1 MTTAHGSADGIV
13 YRLARP
19 EDAGAIEAL
28 DSSFTTATVFE
39 VSGPGSGGSGHG
51 GSGSGSDSGFGGF
64 GFVLREVPVD
74 PPVRKVFPPE
84 EHDEQVFGGGCD
96 SDADART
103 FVALDGDLLCGFAA
117 VGYAA
122 WNRRLTIE
130 DIEVSPGHRGRGIG
144 RALMECADRFARE
157 RGAEHLWLEV
167 SSVNAPAVHAYR
179 RMGFAFC
186 GLDTALYGGTP
197 AAGETALY
205 MSRPCG

>member
-39 VSGPGSGGSGHG
+39 VAEGEAGGGL
-51 GSGSGSDSGFGGF
+51 GFL
-64 GFVLREVPVD
+64 LREVPVD
-74 PPVRKVFPPE
+74 PPVYKEFPPE
-84 EHDEQVFGGGCD
+84 EHDEQGLGRGSGAD
-96 SDADART
+96 GDART
-103 FVALDGDLLCGFAA
+103 YVALDGGTVCGFVAA
-117 VGYAA
+117 GYAA

-144 RALMECADRFARE
+144 RALMECATQFARE

-167 SSVNAPAVHAYR
+167 STVNAPAVHAYR
-179 RMGFAFC
+179 RMGFALC
-186 GLDTALYGGTP
+186 GLDTTLYGGTP
-197 AAGETALY
+197 AAGEQALF
-205 MSRPCG
+205 MSRPCRR

>member
-1 MTTAHGSADGIV
+1 MTTAHGSADADGIV

-39 VSGPGSGGSGHG
+39 VSDPGPHAGSGL
-51 GSGSGSDSGFGGF
+51 GFL
-64 GFVLREVPVD
+64 LREVPVD
-74 PPVRKVFPPE
+74 PPVHKVFPPE
-84 EHDEQVFGGGCD
+84 EHDEQGSGGGKD

-103 FVALDGDLLCGFAA
+103 FVALDGDRLCGFAA
-117 VGYAA
+117 AGYTA

-144 RALMECADRFARE
+144 RGLMECAAEFARE

-179 RMGFAFC
+179 RMGFTFC

-197 AAGETALY
+197 AAGELALY
-205 MSRPCG
+205 MSRPCR

>member
-39 VSGPGSGGSGHG
+39 VSDPGSGDGAGSG
-51 GSGSGSDSGFGGF
+51 FL
-64 GFVLREVPVD
+64 LREVPVD
-74 PPVRKVFPPE
+74 PPVHKVFPPE
-84 EHDEQVFGGGCD
+84 EHDEQVFGGGKD
-96 SDADART
+96 SAADART

-117 VGYAA
+117 VGYAP

-144 RALMECADRFARE
+144 RALMECAERFARE

-179 RMGFAFC
+179 RMGFTFC

-197 AAGETALY
+197 AAGEQALY
-205 MSRPCG
+205 MSRPCR